1 MAATVLIRLLAAAS
15 CLAAPCLAASQAS
28 AQSAGQGALRRV
40 SGACQAE
47 TVRFCPALEALA
59 PGPREQY
66 ICLKSY
72 KSSLSFNCR
81 AAVNAVSQH

>member
-1 MAATVLIRLLAAAS
+1 MAATVLIRLLAAAG
-15 CLAAPCLAASQAS
+15 CVLAVQAHAQPAPASN
-28 AQSAGQGALRRV
+28 QGALRRI

-47 TVRFCPALEALA
+47 TARYCPALAQSA
-59 PGPREQY
+59 PSPREQY

-81 AAVNAVSQH
+81 GAVNGAAPH

>member
-1 MAATVLIRLLAAAS
+1 MAATVLIRLLATAA
-15 CLAAPCLAASQAS
+15 CLGTALGPASQAH
-28 AQSAGQGALRRV
+28 AQSAGQGTLRRV

-47 TVRFCPALEALA
+47 TVRFCPSLEALV
-59 PGPREQY
+59 PSPREQY

-81 AAVNAVSQH
+81 AAVNGVSQH

>member
-1 MAATVLIRLLAAAS
+1 MAATVLIRLLAAAA
-15 CLAAPCLAASQAS
+15 CLGAGLAASPAH

-47 TVRFCPALEALA
+47 TVRFCPSLEALA
-59 PGPREQY
+59 PSPREQY

-81 AAVNAVSQH
+81 AAVNGAAQH

>member
-15 CLAAPCLAASQAS
+15 WLAAPCLAASQAH
-28 AQSAGQGALRRV
+28 AQSTGQGAMRRV
-40 SGACQAE
+40 SAACQAE
-47 TVRFCPALEALA
+47 TVRFCPSLEALA
-59 PGPREQY
+59 PSPREQY

-81 AAVNAVSQH
+81 AAVNGVPQH

>member
-1 MAATVLIRLLAAAS
+1 MAATVLIRLLAVTS
-15 CLAAPCLAASQAS
+15 CLAAPCLMVPQAH

-47 TVRFCPALEALA
+47 TVRFCPSLEALV
-59 PGPREQY
+59 PSPRERY

-81 AAVNAVSQH
+81 AAINAVAPH

>member
-1 MAATVLIRLLAAAS
+1 MAATVLIRLLAAA
-15 CLAAPCLAASQAS
+15 CLVAPCLPTSQAH

-47 TVRFCPALEALA
+47 TVRFCPSLEALA
-59 PGPREQY
+59 PSPREQY

-81 AAVNAVSQH
+81 AAVNAASQH